1 MPTNNLNGRS
11 RRLRNGWPVSDL
23 NVPGWVYTLHFLE
36 PLGSPQ
42 DRRGHAQHYTGWSGL
57 DGLAARLG
65 AHWDGT
71 CGVRLVVAFRRA
83 GIPFLVASIEPGT
96 RSRNRG
102 CGDPWLTSSTGSRA
116 SWRAR
121 WPGPQSL
128 IGDPGD
134 HPARV
139 PRAGHARPRPLD
151 PGHRVVVHLRR
162 GARHVAPL
170 AERAR
175 R

>member
-23 NVPGWVYTLHFLE
+23 NVPGWVYLLHFLE

-42 DRRGHAQHYTGWSGL
+42 NRRGHAQHYTGWSGL

-96 RSRNRG
+96 RALENRRKLHG
-102 CGDPWLTSSTGSRA
+102 ASARCPVCRGIREHAVPLLTEQA
-116 SWRAR
+116 PA
-121 WPGPQSL
+121 L
-128 IGDPGD
+128 ILG
-134 HPARV
+134 
-139 PRAGHARPRPLD
+139 
-151 PGHRVVVHLRR
+151 
-162 GARHVAPL
+162 
-170 AERAR
+170 
-175 R
+175 